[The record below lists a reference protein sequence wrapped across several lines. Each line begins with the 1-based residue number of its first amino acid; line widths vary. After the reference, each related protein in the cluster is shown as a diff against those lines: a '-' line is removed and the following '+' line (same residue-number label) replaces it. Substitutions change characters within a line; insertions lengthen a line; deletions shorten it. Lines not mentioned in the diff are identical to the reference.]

1 MRNATGHLVRNQNL
15 PQKPRERTRKRTL
28 ARLLTKS
35 DAASTGVL
43 TYKNLYFPAALGVG
57 GIRARKKEGDGATP
71 LGAWACVK
79 VYYRPDRVR
88 RPQTTLHAEPL
99 RADMGWCDAPNDRNY
114 NRKVTLPYAASAETL
129 WRDDHLYD
137 VIVVLDYNLMPRSRG
152 RGSAIFL
159 HVARPSL
166 SPTEGC
172 IAIKREH
179 LLRLLHVLSPG
190 AAVAAG
196 KTLAISANC
205 AAGSG
210 KGRSHAFRGPVLWRR
225 SPPHASAG

>member
-1 MRNATGHLVRNQNL
+1 M
-15 PQKPRERTRKRTL
+15 
-28 ARLLTKS
+28 
-35 DAASTGVL
+35 
-43 TYKNLYFPAALGVG
+43 
-57 GIRARKKEGDGATP
+57 
-71 LGAWACVK
+71 GAWACVK

-88 RPQTTLHAEPL
+88 RPQTTLRAEPL
-99 RADMGWCDAPNDRNY
+99 RVGIGWCDAPNDRNY
-114 NRKVTLPYAASAETL
+114 NREVILPYAASAETL

-159 HVARPSL
+159 HVARLSL

-179 LLRLLHVLSPG
+179 LLRLLQVLSRG

-196 KTLAISANC
+196 KVSCDQCGL
-205 AAGSG
+205 
-210 KGRSHAFRGPVLWRR
+210 RRGFM
-225 SPPHASAG
+225 

>member
-1 MRNATGHLVRNQNL
+1 LCNATGHLVRNRNL
-15 PQKPRERTRKRTL
+15 PQKPRERTRKRTV

-35 DAASTGVL
+35 DATSTGVL
-43 TYKNLYFPAALGVG
+43 TYKNLHFPAALGVG
-57 GIRARKKEGDGATP
+57 GIRAPKKEGDGATP

-79 VYYRPDRVR
+79 VYYRPDRMR

-99 RADMGWCDAPNDRNY
+99 RTRIGWCDAPNDRNY
-114 NRKVTLPYAASAETL
+114 NRKVALPYPARAETL
-129 WRDDHLYD
+129 WREDHLYD

-159 HVARPSL
+159 HVARPSF

-172 IAIKREH
+172 IAIKRKH
-179 LLRLLHVLSPG
+179 LLRLLQALSLG

-196 KTLAISANC
+196 KTLAISAGC
-205 AAGSG
+205 AAGSS
-210 KGRSHAFRGPVLWRR
+210 KGRSRAFRGPVLWRR
-225 SPPHASAG
+225 SPPHA

>member
-1 MRNATGHLVRNQNL
+1 M
-15 PQKPRERTRKRTL
+15 
-28 ARLLTKS
+28 
-35 DAASTGVL
+35 GVL
-43 TYKNLYFPAALGVG
+43 TYKNLRFPAALGTDGV
-57 GIRARKKEGDGATP
+57 RARKKEGDGATP

-88 RPQTTLHAEPL
+88 RPQTTLPAEPL
-99 RADMGWCDAPNDRNY
+99 RANSGWCDAPNDRNY
-114 NRKVTLPYAASAETL
+114 NRKVTLPYAASAEAL

-159 HVARPSL
+159 HTARPSL

-172 IAIKREH
+172 IAMKREH

-205 AAGSG
+205 AAGLG
-210 KGRSHAFRGPVLWRR
+210 KGRSHAFRGPVLWCR
-225 SPPHASAG
+225 SSLHASAG

>member
-1 MRNATGHLVRNQNL
+1 VHNQNL
-15 PQKPRERTRKRTL
+15 PQKPRERTRKRTI

-35 DAASTGVL
+35 DATSTGIL
-43 TYKNLYFPAALGVG
+43 IYKNLHFPAALGVG
-57 GIRARKKEGDGATP
+57 GIRAQKKEGDGATP

-99 RADMGWCDAPNDRNY
+99 RTGIGWCDAPNDRNY
-114 NRKVTLPYAASAETL
+114 NRKVTLPYAASAEIL

-159 HVARPSL
+159 HVARLSL

-179 LLRLLHVLSPG
+179 LLRLLQALSPG

-196 KTLAISANC
+196 KTRAISANC
-205 AAGSG
+205 AAGSS
-210 KGRSHAFRGPVLWRR
+210 KDRSRAFGGPVLWRR
-225 SPPHASAG
+225 SSPHASAG

>member
-1 MRNATGHLVRNQNL
+1 MCNATGHLVRNQNL
-15 PQKPRERTRKRTL
+15 PQKPRERTRKRTV

-35 DAASTGVL
+35 NATNTGIL
-43 TYKNLYFPAALGVG
+43 IYKNLHFPAALGIG

-79 VYYRPDRVR
+79 VYYRADRVR
-88 RPQTTLHAEPL
+88 RPQTTLRAEPL
-99 RADMGWCDAPNDRNY
+99 RAGIGWCDAPNDRNY

-159 HVARPSL
+159 HVARLSP

-179 LLRLLHVLSPG
+179 LLRLLQALSPG

-196 KTLAISANC
+196 KTLAISAGC
-205 AAGSG
+205 VAGSS
-210 KGRSHAFRGPVLWRR
+210 KGRSRAFREPVLWRR
-225 SPPHASAG
+225 SPPHA

>member
-1 MRNATGHLVRNQNL
+1 LCNATGHLVRNQNL
-15 PQKPRERTRKRTL
+15 PQKPQERTGKRSI

-35 DAASTGVL
+35 DTASRGVL
-43 TYKNLYFPAALGVG
+43 TYKNLHFPAALGRG
-57 GIRARKKEGDGATP
+57 GMRARKKEGDGATP

-99 RADMGWCDAPNDRNY
+99 RANIGWCDAPNDRNY

-159 HVARPSL
+159 HVARLSL

-179 LLRLLHVLSPG
+179 LHRLLHALSPG

-196 KTLAISANC
+196 KGLAISASC
-205 AAGSG
+205 AADSG

-225 SPPHASAG
+225 SSLHASAG